1 MKPLFLSLFLLFFQ
15 ANFSQNNEKALNK
28 MSYDE
33 LKEAFFENENDLK
46 LQKRYSQEFLK
57 KAKTEKLPNK
67 IARGYYYYS
76 LTIEKPEI
84 SIKYLDSII
93 NILKNKKDFDS
104 DFPIVAY
111 YQKGILNEKMFNY
124 EEAIN
129 NYLIVEKMA
138 IQDNNFEY
146 YFDCKYSIGK
156 IKSEYLEEVEE
167 ALNLFKQCEEYFKGK
182 DVRNSYYND
191 SYQKTLF
198 AIADT
203 YKSLNELDSASFY
216 NQKGFDESVATKNN
230 KMKYLF
236 SLNEGAVQIAKKNYQ
251 IGLDSINSVYP
262 NLLLEKKIGNNIL
275 ASYYYYGKAYEG
287 LKKYKEAILNYK
299 KVDSIYQQNKLITPE
314 FVGGYTF
321 LIDYYKK
328 IGDTKNEL
336 KYINIYLEI
345 EKTFHQNYKNL
356 LKKINSDFDTPNLL
370 REKETLINSLE
381 NNNTSKKY
389 TIIGLLFFTFLLF
402 YFGVNQYLQRKKDKK
417 KFETL
422 FHQTSKE
429 PENSIDIGKIKTTKK
444 LEIAPAIIENILQQL
459 NKFEK
464 EKGFLQNSITINTL
478 AQDFETNTKYLSEII
493 NHYKESSFTNYLNN
507 LRIDFAVEE
516 LKKNKKWQKYSIYSI
531 ATEVGFNT
539 SESFS
544 SAFFKKNGIKPS
556 YFMKELQKIK
566 Y

>member
-1 MKPLFLSLFLLFFQ
+1 
-15 ANFSQNNEKALNK
+15 

-33 LKEAFFENENDLK
+33 LKEAFFDNENDLK
-46 LQKRYSQEFLK
+46 LQKRYSQEFLNR
-57 KAKTEKLPNK
+57 AKTQKLPNK

-84 SIKYLDSII
+84 AIKYLDSII
-93 NILKNKKDFDS
+93 NILKKKKDYDS

-167 ALNLFKQCEEYFKGK
+167 ALILFKQCEEYFKGK

-198 AIADT
+198 ALADT
-203 YKSLNELDSASFY
+203 YKSLKELDSASFY
-216 NQKGFDESVATKNN
+216 NKKGFDESVATKNN

-236 SLNEGAVQIAKKNYQ
+236 SLNEGAVQIAKNNHQ

-356 LKKINSDFDTPNLL
+356 LKKINSDFDTPNLI
-370 REKETLINSLE
+370 REKETLINSLK
-381 NNNTSKKY
+381 NNNTTKKY
-389 TIIGLLFFTFLLF
+389 SIIGLMIFACLLV
-402 YFGVNQYLQRKKDKK
+402 YFGVYQFKQRKKDKQN
-417 KFETL
+417 FEIL
-422 FHQTSKE
+422 LQQSSKE
-429 PENSIDIGKIKTTKK
+429 PDFNIIRIEENPNTIKK
-444 LEIAPAIIENILQQL
+444 LDIAPSVIENILEQL

-464 EKGFLQNSITINTL
+464 EKGFLQNTITINIL
-478 AQDFETNTKYLSEII
+478 AQEFETNTNYLSQII
-493 NHYKESSFTNYLNN
+493 NHYKETSFTNYLNN

-516 LKKNKKWQKYSIYSI
+516 LKKNKKWQKYSISSI

-544 SAFFKKNGIKPS
+544 SAFFKRTSIKPS
-556 YFMKELQKIK
+556 YFIKELQKINS
-566 Y
+566 